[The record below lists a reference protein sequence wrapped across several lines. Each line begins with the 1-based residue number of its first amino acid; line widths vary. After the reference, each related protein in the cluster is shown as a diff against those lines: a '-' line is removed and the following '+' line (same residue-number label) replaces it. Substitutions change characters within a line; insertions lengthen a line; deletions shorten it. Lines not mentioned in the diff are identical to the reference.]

1 VASMTARAKAGI
13 AVLVAIVVLVVLGIL
28 VKNWL
33 NSHQLP
39 FQAAPGCSAVGD
51 SYDLTP
57 EQAGNA
63 ETIAA
68 VGLARG
74 LPDRAVT
81 IALATALQE
90 SKLRNL
96 DHGDADSVGLFQQ
109 RPSQGWGKAA
119 DLQRPTY
126 AAARFYEVL
135 VTVRGWRTRPL
146 TVVAQAVQ
154 RSAYPDA
161 YAQWEST
168 ATALSA
174 AMTGTKA
181 AGLSCNY
188 PDPGHGQAGEA
199 ATTLTADLAVQPKVG
214 VTTMDIA
221 VATTQGGW
229 RVATWAVAKGRQFG
243 ITEVHYA
250 GKVWKNSDEH
260 WSQDKKPPGTGVR
273 IVLAK
278 PPTAAAR

>member
-1 VASMTARAKAGI
+1 MTTRARAGI
-13 AVLVAIVVLVVLGIL
+13 AVLVAIVLLVVLGIVL
-28 VKNWL
+28 ANWL
-33 NSHQLP
+33 HSHKLP

-51 SYDLTP
+51 SYDLSP

-74 LPDRAVT
+74 LPERAVT

-109 RPSQGWGKAA
+109 RPSQGWGKAG

-135 VTVRGWRTRPL
+135 VTVHGWRTRPL

-168 ATALSA
+168 AGALSA
-174 AMTGTKA
+174 AMTGTRP

-188 PDPGHGQAGEA
+188 PHPGHGQAGVA
-199 ATTLTADLAVQPKVG
+199 ASTLTADLSVRPTVG
-214 VTTMDIA
+214 VTTMDVS

-229 RVATWAVAKGRQFG
+229 RVATWAVAKGEQFG

-250 GKVWKNSDEH
+250 GRVWKNSDEH
-260 WSQDKKPPGTGVR
+260 WSREKKPAGPGVH
-273 IVLAK
+273 IVVAK
-278 PPTAAAR
+278 PSTATAR

>member
-1 VASMTARAKAGI
+1 MTRRARAGI
-13 AVLVAIVVLVVLGIL
+13 AALVAVVLLVVLGIL
-28 VKNWL
+28 VNDWL
-33 NSHQLP
+33 GSHGNP

-74 LPDRAVT
+74 LPERAVT

-96 DHGDADSVGLFQQ
+96 DHGDSDSVGLFQQ

-119 DLQRPTY
+119 DLQRPVY
-126 AAARFYEVL
+126 AATRFYQVL
-135 VTVRGWRTRPL
+135 VTIRGWQTRPL
-146 TVVAQAVQ
+146 TDVAQAVQ

-161 YAQWEST
+161 YAQWEQT
-168 ATALSA
+168 AAALSA
-174 AMTGTKA
+174 AMTGTRP
-181 AGLSCNY
+181 AGLACNY
-188 PDPGHGQAGEA
+188 PDPGHGQIGEA
-199 ATTLTADLAVQPKVG
+199 ASTLTADLTVTPKTG
-214 VTTMDIA
+214 VSTMDVS
-221 VATTQGGW
+221 VATTRGGW
-229 RVATWAVAKGRQFG
+229 RVATWAVAKGMQFG
-243 ITEVHYA
+243 ITEVRYA
-250 GKVWKNSDEH
+250 GQIWKNSDEH
-260 WSQDKKPPGTGVR
+260 WSKDKYPTGPGVH

-278 PPTAAAR
+278 PSTAAAQ